1 MCNGGTET
9 ATGAFAVIE
18 ATVTVVAVEVA
29 IDPPVSSL
37 APLAVVVLDVVL
49 ALPGDPADLRS
60 KSNEISTFAAGAGD
74 TASTEID

>member
-1 MCNGGTET
+1 MCSGGTET

-18 ATVTVVAVEVA
+18 AAVTVVAVEVA
-29 IDPPVSSL
+29 ADPPVSSL

-60 KSNEISTFAAGAGD
+60 KRNEISTFAAGAGD